1 MAAWVIL
8 EDGTK
13 CLFECLE
20 CGQRVKDGGVIT
32 SLVPFCTSNKKVC
45 VEWCE
50 PWWTAA
56 RLCLRQETV
65 DLAAAPAP
73 APAAGEQKEEQTQR
87 IEVYVENMTGLR
99 GSAPLFAFEGNTR
112 LDLVAAIHE
121 WLASLCNIDCAE
133 YTPTIQ
139 VYTKRLGVAGRHMI
153 GPVLPAS
160 CNAVYV
166 LLR

>member
-1 MAAWVIL
+1 MTAWVIL
-8 EDGTK
+8 EDGSK

-45 VEWCE
+45 VEWYD
-50 PWWTAA
+50 PWASS
-56 RLCLRQETV
+56 RLRRETV
-65 DLAAAPAP
+65 ELSSALPEA
-73 APAAGEQKEEQTQR
+73 KQR
-87 IEVYVENMTGLR
+87 IGVYVENATSLPYA
-99 GSAPLFAFEGNTR
+99 SALFTFEGNTR

-121 WLASLCNIDCAE
+121 WFAFHMDCAE

-139 VYTKRLGVAGRHMI
+139 VYAKRLGIVGRHMI
-153 GPVLPAS
+153 GPVLSAS
-160 CNAVYV
+160 CDAVYV